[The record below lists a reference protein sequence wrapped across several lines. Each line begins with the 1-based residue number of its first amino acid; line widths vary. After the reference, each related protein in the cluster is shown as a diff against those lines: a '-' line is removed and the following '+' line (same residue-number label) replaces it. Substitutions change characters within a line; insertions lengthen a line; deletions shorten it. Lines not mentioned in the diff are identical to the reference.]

1 MHRLSSC
8 QHSLLDWFICYNQW
22 IYIDRSSSPK
32 YIVYIL
38 LLCVCVCVCVCVYI
52 YIYIHTL
59 LPKVYNEVL
68 YCYCEFYEFW
78 QMHHDTYPPLQCH
91 AENIHCPPKS
101 SLLCLF
107 IVLQLQAL
115 ETTDFFTVL
124 RVCDVQNVVEL
135 E

>member
-8 QHSLLDWFICYNQW
+8 QHSLLDWFICYNQL
-22 IYIDRSSSPK
+22 IYIDISSSPK
-32 YIVYIL
+32 VHSLYIV
-38 LLCVCVCVCVCVYI
+38 VVVVVVCVCVY
-52 YIYIHTL
+52 TL

-78 QMHHDTYPPLQCH
+78 QMYHDMYPPLQCH
-91 AENIHCPPKS
+91 AETIHCPPKS

-107 IVLQLQAL
+107 VPLQLQAL

-124 RVCDVQNVVEL
+124 RVCLFQNVMEL
-135 E
+135 D